1 MQKPKVSVV
10 IPNYNSED
18 YIHRCI
24 DSLLNQSF
32 KDFELIIIDDG
43 STDNSGM
50 IADHYAST
58 HSCVKVIHQANSGVS
73 AARQVGLTAARGKY
87 VTFVDPDDWVEPD
100 MLQCLVGKAEQ
111 EDVDI
116 LFCDFFI
123 DFSPSS
129 REIGLQKPPSS
140 QLKTLREMVKG
151 NLHGSTCNKLYRL
164 SIISNRNITFPDNIS
179 FCEDLWF
186 NCKLLMSGDLRIS
199 YLNKAFYHYD
209 RYSNV
214 NSLTRKFKEKALDD
228 YLAYIGYIFD
238 NVQDNDDMFY
248 TLKFNAKIFAFRSDC
263 EQQKYY
269 SLYPDL
275 QSRFKATIWHSNNSK
290 IQKIANYIA
299 LCGFLKT
306 GRFLDSAYEKSRL
319 PLLKR
324 RLQKQ

>member
-123 DFSPSS
+123 DFSPS
-129 REIGLQKPPSS
+129 
-140 QLKTLREMVKG
+140 
-151 NLHGSTCNKLYRL
+151 
-164 SIISNRNITFPDNIS
+164 
-179 FCEDLWF
+179 
-186 NCKLLMSGDLRIS
+186 
-199 YLNKAFYHYD
+199 
-209 RYSNV
+209 
-214 NSLTRKFKEKALDD
+214 
-228 YLAYIGYIFD
+228 
-238 NVQDNDDMFY
+238 
-248 TLKFNAKIFAFRSDC
+248 
-263 EQQKYY
+263 
-269 SLYPDL
+269 
-275 QSRFKATIWHSNNSK
+275 
-290 IQKIANYIA
+290 
-299 LCGFLKT
+299 
-306 GRFLDSAYEKSRL
+306 
-319 PLLKR
+319 
-324 RLQKQ
+324 